1 MIIPPD
7 VFSAVI
13 VVALAFVAGAPL
25 ILVGLLIRDWR
36 RRRLW

>member
-13 VVALAFVAGAPL
+13 VVALALVAGAPL